1 MQLLTPAPHRD
12 NQVRRLKQ
20 CQVLGHCLPCHVE
33 QSTQLSQRLPGIP
46 VQLIEQLS
54 TAFVSQSFEHSIHL
68 ASYYATK
75 RIACHGRRK
84 TAQKDATPAM
94 IAETPTSGATI
105 AGRGRSFSAA
115 MTIATTIITSG
126 FMIPRVS

>member
-1 MQLLTPAPHRD
+1 MAKRSIQTTSQSLPASSWPVTFGGTVNIIVKSGASD
-12 NQVRRLKQ
+12 
-20 CQVLGHCLPCHVE
+20 
-33 QSTQLSQRLPGIP
+33 

-84 TAQKDATPAM
+84 TAQKDVTPAM